1 MLRPFSVEVPDDQSK
16 VLIWVASDMVRHA
29 YFLIFFLSRSTALL
43 DAFRVRVP
51 STIRRESSIYV
62 SQQRFLHSLPAERR
76 RRVHVLDDSFSNF
89 GKDVS
94 NPRASD
100 EAAMSQAV
108 VSNSNEGD
116 RNNRG
121 KIYQACQYIIA
132 VVMKTT
138 LWQDYSSSL
147 TMKPVVTKSFSSM
160 IGFSLGDIIAQLIFS
175 KVNFKRVD

>member
-1 MLRPFSVEVPDDQSK
+1 M
-16 VLIWVASDMVRHA
+16 
-29 YFLIFFLSRSTALL
+29 
-43 DAFRVRVP
+43 
-51 STIRRESSIYV
+51 
-62 SQQRFLHSLPAERR
+62 
-76 RRVHVLDDSFSNF
+76 HVLDDSFSNF

-94 NPRASD
+94 NTRASGA
-100 EAAMSQAV
+100 AAMSQAV

-121 KIYQACQYIIA
+121 KIYQAYQDIIA

-147 TMKPVVTKSFSSM
+147 TMKPVLTKSFSSM

-175 KVNFKRVD
+175 KVNFKWVD